1 MLSEKEVPKV
11 QDIYDSYIAS
21 LQTNKTATR
30 YKGKEKWYH
39 SSQSGMC
46 IRKHYFA
53 SVLKVEPSDDKSPK
67 AYRIFRLGDIVHE
80 DIQTA
85 VQQYALANGLPIFVE
100 KELFLDDLNVRG
112 FIDLGFVDK
121 HILHD
126 IKTCN
131 AYRWKLM
138 FGRNGNFTE
147 VSQSH
152 QLQLG
157 TYGLWYKRE
166 YGDLK
171 GLKLVYY
178 NKDTSV
184 MREMDLDLS
193 VIEEAEKYWLKVKD
207 LIAKGQP
214 PVAMQS
220 SPFYKWE
227 CNPSYCSY
235 YTVCGGGVERKYLK
249 I

>member
-1 MLSEKEVPKV
+1 MLHKSEVPKV

-21 LQTNKTATR
+21 LQANKTATR
-30 YKGKEKWYH
+30 YKGKENWYH
-39 SSQSGMC
+39 SSSSGLC

-53 SVLKVEPSDDKSPK
+53 SVLKVEPSDEKNVK
-67 AYRIFRLGDIVHE
+67 TYRIFRLGDIVHE

-100 KELFLDDLNVRG
+100 KELFIDDLNVRG
-112 FIDLGFVDK
+112 FIDLCFVDK

-126 IKTCN
+126 IKTTN
-131 AYRWKLM
+131 SYRWKLM
-138 FGRNGNFTE
+138 FGRDGNFLE
-147 VSQSH
+147 ISRNN

-157 TYGLWYKRE
+157 TYGLWYKRK

-171 GLKLVYY
+171 GLKLVFY
-178 NKDTSV
+178 NKDTSI
-184 MREMDLDLS
+184 MREVDIDLS
-193 VIEEAEKYWLKVKD
+193 IIEEAEKYWLKVKD
-207 LIAKGQP
+207 LISKGQP

-235 YTVCGGGVERKYLK
+235 YTVCGGGVERKHLK